1 VRSVRG
7 SLAVADFSIRW
18 PTARLEPTATP
29 QEDDMTEFAR
39 VVTFDADAAALDAL
53 LGQINAVD
61 GPPEGVPATRITV
74 LADRSAGK
82 VVVAVR
88 FGSEEDLRKG
98 GEVLEAMSP
107 PDVGSIRRV
116 SVDAYE
122 VVLERAAT

>member
-1 VRSVRG
+1 M
-7 SLAVADFSIRW
+7 A
-18 PTARLEPTATP
+18 
-29 QEDDMTEFAR
+29 EFAR

-53 LGQINAVD
+53 LSQINAVD

-107 PDVGSIRRV
+107 PDVGSISRV
-116 SVDAYE
+116 SVDSYE
-122 VVLERAAT
+122 VVLERAST